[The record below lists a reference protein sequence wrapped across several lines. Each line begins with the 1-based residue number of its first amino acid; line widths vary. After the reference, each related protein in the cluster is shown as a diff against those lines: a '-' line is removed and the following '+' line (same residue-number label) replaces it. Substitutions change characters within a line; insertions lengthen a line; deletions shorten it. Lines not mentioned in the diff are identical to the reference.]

1 MPLIAT
7 DCHCTQHLEAAFN
20 GNDPAKLVARALLVQ
35 THRNATRLRAVV
47 GRLEHEASLAQS
59 THVADVRSLSDRLV
73 ARHEA
78 HQALL
83 LVELER
89 ADFAWASAV
98 SALEG
103 RMTDIRRSWASEVH
117 ARDLELHR
125 RQAQLDALATKLEE
139 VEERRTFESRI
150 AATDGRT
157 LKAEVV
163 RLEQALDTAR
173 LEHGR
178 LEKEKQ
184 KLIVQCVNQSA
195 DASAPACKCSPRR
208 PSLPHRCV
216 NQSADAGSANAG
228 LQQLLRQEQQARAE
242 MQERADGLLAIEK
255 EQRRAREIE
264 LQHEIARER
273 KASEVRE
280 AHMLKAYTALQEDKA
295 AMELTLNTKL
305 KRLETIK
312 EQEKAVLR
320 ARVDRLSKLQEE
332 AINAG
337 GAQKTRA
344 LLWHAALKSKT
355 QAEDSISWRGE
366 NSPALNEAP
375 RWKAQQWAEQQFAE
389 QQWAESASSSTAY
402 GPEDGAAAAAAVLP
416 EA

>member
-1 MPLIAT
+1 M
-7 DCHCTQHLEAAFN
+7 
-20 GNDPAKLVARALLVQ
+20 
-35 THRNATRLRAVV
+35 
-47 GRLEHEASLAQS
+47 GRLEHESSLAQS

-73 ARHEA
+73 ARHDA

-89 ADFAWASAV
+89 ADSAWATSV
-98 SALEG
+98 SALEA
-103 RMTDIRRSWASEVH
+103 RITDIRRSWASEVH
-117 ARDLELHR
+117 ARGLEGAPALHASAHHGASPSPQVHARDLELHR
-125 RQAQLDALATKLEE
+125 RQSQLDALATKLEE
-139 VEERRTFESRI
+139 AEERHTFESRI

-163 RLEQALDTAR
+163 RLETALEAAR

-195 DASAPACKCSPRR
+195 DA
-208 PSLPHRCV
+208 
-216 NQSADAGSANAG
+216 GSASEG

-280 AHMLKAYTALQEDKA
+280 ALIAL
-295 AMELTLNTKL
+295 
-305 KRLETIK
+305 I
-312 EQEKAVLR
+312 
-320 ARVDRLSKLQEE
+320 
-332 AINAG
+332 
-337 GAQKTRA
+337 
-344 LLWHAALKSKT
+344 
-355 QAEDSISWRGE
+355 
-366 NSPALNEAP
+366 
-375 RWKAQQWAEQQFAE
+375 
-389 QQWAESASSSTAY
+389 AS
-402 GPEDGAAAAAAVLP
+402 D
-416 EA
+416 